1 MPIKA
6 LTKTVVHATNC
17 SRADE
22 SVGAAESTMEC
33 ASRSIRRRNS
43 TTDCTHPMNSESCG
57 DACYVVSGVVD
68 SSLHKNFS
76 NMDDHLIQ
84 YLQVLELNRKDLNY
98 EDVTDHIMMDDP
110 KTFKEAMSQVDS
122 EQWKIAVET
131 EYENLKRKGVLKEVR
146 IPKDKFRLID
156 SKLVFKRKYKDG
168 KMHKYKARLCAKGFT
183 QVEGQDYNETFAP
196 VARMNT
202 IRLFL
207 KISISRNHKRRTA
220 DWLAAFCNGYL
231 NETLYMKP
239 PELWKV
245 KEGHILLLVHALYGT
260 KQADR
265 SWYQQLKDY
274 MINELKL
281 KMCESDQCVF
291 YREDYSLI
299 ILLYVDDVIIS
310 YECDDEYERLITK
323 IKTDFEIGDE
333 GELSWYLG
341 NKIEEKDEYIKMSQT
356 EYINKI
362 MKKYGITGMED
373 TPMIK
378 DYAITKSENDELFE
392 EFNIESKIA
401 YINDLVRNDEGRVAK
416 IEGDK
421 NHADIFTK
429 SQDRKR
435 HINNVIG
442 LNLPEE
448 NDKKRIKL
456 SK

>member
-1 MPIKA
+1 
-6 LTKTVVHATNC
+6 
-17 SRADE
+17 
-22 SVGAAESTMEC
+22 
-33 ASRSIRRRNS
+33 
-43 TTDCTHPMNSESCG
+43 
-57 DACYVVSGVVD
+57 
-68 SSLHKNFS
+68 
-76 NMDDHLIQ
+76 
-84 YLQVLELNRKDLNY
+84 
-98 EDVTDHIMMDDP
+98 
-110 KTFKEAMSQVDS
+110 
-122 EQWKIAVET
+122 
-131 EYENLKRKGVLKEVR
+131 
-146 IPKDKFRLID
+146 
-156 SKLVFKRKYKDG
+156 
-168 KMHKYKARLCAKGFT
+168 
-183 QVEGQDYNETFAP
+183 
-196 VARMNT
+196 
-202 IRLFL
+202 
-207 KISISRNHKRRTA
+207 
-220 DWLAAFCNGYL
+220 
-231 NETLYMKP
+231 MKP

-260 KQADR
+260 KQAGR

-323 IKTDFEIGDE
+323 IKTDFEISDE

-356 EYINKI
+356 VYINKI
-362 MKKYGITGMED
+362 MKKYGITRMED
-373 TPMIK
+373 TQMIK

-392 EFNIESKIA
+392 EFNIESKIG

-435 HINNVIG
+435 HIIT
-442 LNLPEE
+442 
-448 NDKKRIKL
+448 
-456 SK
+456 